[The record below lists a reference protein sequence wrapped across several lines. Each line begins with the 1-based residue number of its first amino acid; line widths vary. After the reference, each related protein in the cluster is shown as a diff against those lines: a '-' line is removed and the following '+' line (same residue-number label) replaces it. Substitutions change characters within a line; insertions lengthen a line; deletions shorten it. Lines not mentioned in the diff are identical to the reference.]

1 MRKFLGP
8 VVIFIIFSVSPMFF
22 AVADGI
28 CSPVSDVVK
37 NIEKQVPWKNKKHAA
52 VFPFVD
58 LATGKATIEGKS
70 LAGEFSSAFTVS
82 KKFSVITRKTEIL
95 TKILGD
101 ELSDLKDKKTRVRI
115 GRLYGIQVVLKGS
128 YRDGW
133 LGQTIHAELT
143 DLERGTVWAATAE
156 EFSPSGWV
164 WGGGVLLI
172 IGVGI
177 GVTGEV
183 RRKNQSRKDLEKR
196 RSEGLYAEAMG
207 FYVDGNYVEALLKAR
222 EALELN
228 SGHFEA
234 CVLIEKIES
243 ARGAPTPT
251 VDPSEIKPLA
261 ADKPDSVADPPQ
273 EPSDPVPQKP
283 PAFQIRVWTDNFD
296 KPLKRER
303 LRTRDIKV
311 LPSREESRYRLG
323 DRILIH
329 FASEKDCFLRLVNI
343 GPTGNI
349 VQLFPNKWH
358 PDNRVRSGDI
368 HTLPGPE
375 YGGFEMKL
383 GPPGGLETVKAYASS
398 EPFELANLEEGGEFS
413 RIVARDIKVLPSN
426 DGSSVAE
433 NYCKFFVAD

>member
-1 MRKFLGP
+1 MRKLTGL
-8 VVIFIIFSVSPMFF
+8 VIIFIAFYVSPMFF
-22 AVADGI
+22 AVSNGF

-37 NIEKQVPWKNKKHAA
+37 NLEKQVPWKNKKRAA

-58 LATGKATIEGKS
+58 LATGKATVEGKS

-82 KKFSVITRKTEIL
+82 RKFSVITRKTENL
-95 TKILGD
+95 TEILGD
-101 ELSDLKDKKTRVRI
+101 ELSDLKDEKTRVRI

-133 LGQTIHAELT
+133 LGRTIHAELT
-143 DLERGTVWAATAE
+143 DLERGTVWAVTAE

-164 WGGGVLLI
+164 WGGGLLLI
-172 IGVGI
+172 VGAGI
-177 GVTGEV
+177 GAAGEV
-183 RRKNQSRKDLEKR
+183 RRRNRARMELDKR

-207 FYVDGNYVEALLKAR
+207 FYADGNYAEALSKAR

-234 CVLIEKIES
+234 SVLIEKIEN
-243 ARGAPTPT
+243 APAPAAPA
-251 VDPSEIKPLA
+251 VMPPGDNSPSEEKPEGVEEPPRETS
-261 ADKPDSVADPPQ
+261 KPAPQ
-273 EPSDPVPQKP
+273 MP

-296 KPLKRER
+296 NPLKQER
-303 LRTRDIKV
+303 LGTRDIKV

-329 FASEKDCFLRLVNI
+329 FASEKDCYLRLVNI

-358 PDNRVRSGDI
+358 PDNRLRSGDI

-375 YGGFEMKL
+375 YGGFEMRL
-383 GPPGGLETVKAYASS
+383 GPPGGLETVKAYAST

-413 RIVARDIKVLPSN
+413 KIMARDIRVLPGA
-426 DGSSVAE
+426 DGSPVIE
-433 NYCKFFVAD
+433 DYCKFFVGD